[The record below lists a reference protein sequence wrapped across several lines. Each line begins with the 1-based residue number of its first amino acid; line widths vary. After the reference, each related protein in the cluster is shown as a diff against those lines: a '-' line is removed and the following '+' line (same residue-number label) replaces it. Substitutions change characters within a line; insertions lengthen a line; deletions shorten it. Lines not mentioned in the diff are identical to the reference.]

1 LKRLATVVQENS
13 EKTADQIV
21 GAVNL
26 AVEDFV
32 ARTPFHDDRTLIVV
46 KML

>member
-1 LKRLATVVQENS
+1 MN
-13 EKTADQIV
+13 AD
-21 GAVNL
+21 
-26 AVEDFV
+26 VEEFV